1 MTPKTWRQLEADA
14 NAHLAKGEVG
24 KAAHLLIDAIDLA
37 PAETG
42 LYKQLIQVALLAG
55 GTETAVKAATELRR
69 LEPHSAE
76 ASYLLAV
83 AAMAHGDFA
92 LAEETLDAA
101 AKQAPRSWQIKQAQ
115 AQVARA
121 LKKEGRARQALEDAV
136 ALAPSE
142 PSVVNDYAV
151 LLLELDEAARAK
163 DALTKALAA
172 HPHDAGLHLNL
183 ALAFAKLNDVA
194 KAKQHAERAKT
205 AGDAD
210 VREQAAR
217 LLAQLTPQ

>member
-1 MTPKTWRQLEADA
+1 MTRSWRGLEADA
-14 NAHLAKGEVG
+14 NAALQKGEVG

-37 PAETG
+37 PNETG
-42 LYKQLIQVALLAG
+42 LYKQLVQVALLAG
-55 GTETAVKAATELRR
+55 GTETAVKAATELKR
-69 LEPHSAE
+69 LEPHNAE

-83 AAMAHGDFA
+83 AAMAHGDFG
-92 LAEETLDAA
+92 LAETTLDAA

-121 LKKEGRARQALEDAV
+121 LKKEGRARQALEEAV
-136 ALAPSE
+136 ALAPTE
-142 PSVVNDYAV
+142 PPVVNDYAV

-172 HPHDAGLHLNL
+172 HPDDGGLHLNL
-183 ALAFAKLNDVA
+183 ALAFAKLKDVA
-194 KAKQHAERAKT
+194 KAKQHAEHAKT
-205 AGDAD
+205 SGEAD

-217 LLAQLTPQ
+217 LLARLSPQ